1 MVLRDVDILEERLNS
16 ETDRPNKKNIIEC
29 AKLQAERGG
38 DEVWNSECGVR
49 NGINKAWSMA
59 HRAG

>member
-29 AKLQAERGG
+29 AKLQAERGVG
-38 DEVWNSECGVR
+38 G
-49 NGINKAWSMA
+49 AWSMA
-59 HRAG
+59 HRAWGSKSTFIVFSFKF

>member
-29 AKLQAERGG
+29 SKLQAERGG
-38 DEVWNSECGVR
+38 AGGRVLGIGYRGQGVEV
-49 NGINKAWSMA
+49 M
-59 HRAG
+59 